1 MSHDITEEAML
12 ARLKEIVWTVIDE
25 PDREAIDL
33 DSITPATELIELPLD
48 SLATVE
54 MMYAIEETFNV
65 SVSEEQAFE
74 LSTVGNVIQ
83 FIQNKRPTASVR

>member
-1 MSHDITEEAML
+1 MSHDITQEAML
-12 ARLKEIVWTVIDE
+12 ARLKQIVWTVIDE
-25 PDREAIDL
+25 QDRETIDL

-83 FIQNKRPTASVR
+83 FIQNKRPSASVR